1 MSENVFNEK
10 MPVYNLFAYNTKGN
24 NKTKAPA
31 YILSRPGCREDKK
44 EFIADMQG
52 RIKKIQKE
60 LSELKAD
67 VNNGHADEDT
77 VNKIKFL
84 EGKIKDIRGSIQS
97 TKESIRISC
106 GR

>member
-10 MPVYNLFAYNTKGN
+10 MPVYRFFAYNTKGN

-31 YILSRPGCREDKK
+31 DILSRPGCREDKK

-60 LSELKAD
+60 LGELKAD

>member
-1 MSENVFNEK
+1 MSDNVFSEK

-31 YILSRPGCREDKK
+31 GIVSRPGCREDKK

-52 RIKKIQKE
+52 RIVRMQKE
-60 LSELKAD
+60 LGELKTN
-67 VNNGHADEDT
+67 VNNGHADEYT
-77 VNKIKFL
+77 VNRIKFL
-84 EGKIKDIRGSIQS
+84 EGRIKDIRGSIQS
-97 TKESIRISC
+97 TEESIRISC

>member
-1 MSENVFNEK
+1 MSDSVFSDK
-10 MPVYNLFAYNTKGN
+10 MPVYKLFSYDTKGS

-67 VNNGHADEDT
+67 VNNGHTDEYT
-77 VNKIKFL
+77 LNRIKFL
-84 EGKIKDIRGSIQS
+84 QGKIKDIRGSIQS
-97 TKESIRISC
+97 AKESIKISC